1 MVRQAQIFREYAEW
15 VGQGSATRLDAAMHF
30 GVCKSTAA
38 YHLDRAVREGLLV
51 RVYDWCDQN
60 QTGWV
65 YRSVEIAMELPF
77 YDEVNEYE
85 PADDFA
91 LAAQS

>member
-1 MVRQAQIFREYAEW
+1 
-15 VGQGSATRLDAAMHF
+15 
-30 GVCKSTAA
+30 
-38 YHLDRAVREGLLV
+38 
-51 RVYDWCDQN
+51 VYDWCDQN